1 MLSEEFFSAV
11 CGPPIAANTAIS
23 KDVGIHCHT
32 LTPSYAV
39 KSNYK
44 KSAAP
49 TNCLAISP
57 SHVFAA
63 QNGKSQIHVYS
74 KARGTQ
80 EVTVTLG
87 ERIRSLALIGDVL
100 AVGTVDGSLM
110 LWETCTGRLV
120 TTPPCHVQPVTCVAA
135 TCHHVVTASED
146 SNIHV
151 WTLSRLLE
159 LNATTEL
166 EPDLTLSNHRG
177 AITSLV
183 VSQSVNP
190 ETSLCVSASKD
201 KTCIIWNY
209 QTGEPLRTLLF
220 PSVPLCV
227 ALDPCSRA
235 VLVSCE
241 DGSLY
246 LVELFGTKPLV
257 GQHSAEVSSTAVQ
270 VTSPLGVADP
280 ECGPASCLAISH
292 DGTTVLTGHTKGKIL
307 QWQLTDN
314 GHPTELTD
322 LNASVTNLVFPP
334 LTQAAQT
341 TRPITVIKPS
351 LAERQ
356 YTFTAQLEADLAPP
370 SRFQNMLNSTGF
382 PDGVLEK
389 AILSFTELPA
399 TQSGNS
405 AAAQKQIDELKE
417 IIEGQKALH
426 KATLQKL
433 ADAKSSK

>member
-1 MLSEEFFSAV
+1 MGRGLGAARRSTPGTTLSRRVVVGAGGRPLVTGRVMKQTPRIGLDLISSPNTLRHIYSDQHIPVMLSEEFFSAV

-23 KDVGIHCHT
+23 KDVGLHCHT

-63 QNGKSQIHVYS
+63 QNEKSQIHVYS

-110 LWETCTGRLV
+110 LWEGRHHLARR
-120 TTPPCHVQPVTCVAA
+120 QP
-135 TCHHVVTASED
+135 ERE
-146 SNIHV
+146 
-151 WTLSRLLE
+151 SR
-159 LNATTEL
+159 N
-166 EPDLTLSNHRG
+166 
-177 AITSLV
+177 
-183 VSQSVNP
+183 Q
-190 ETSLCVSASKD
+190 
-201 KTCIIWNY
+201 
-209 QTGEPLRTLLF
+209 PLRL
-220 PSVPLCV
+220 SHVPLCV

-246 LVELFGTKPLV
+246 LVELFGAKPLV

-270 VTSPLGVADP
+270 VTSPLGVADA

-334 LTQAAQT
+334 LTQATQT
-341 TRPITVIKPS
+341 TRPVTVIKPS

-370 SRFQNMLNSTGF
+370 SRFQNMLNSAGF
-382 PDGVLEK
+382 PDDVLEK
-389 AILSFTELPA
+389 AILSFTEPSA

-405 AAAQKQIDELKE
+405 AEAQKQIDELKE